1 MFNFFFLQAQCAQTT
16 LERREEEKMCD
27 HLITAARRRDSV
39 VASRI
44 LDKICNILSNK
55 HGAWGYLHE
64 NIPIRY
70 HHQAITFLTLQIFQN
85 LYLKTIIILLFVI
98 NRFACFCF

>member
-1 MFNFFFLQAQCAQTT
+1 MIFINSVVYLTIYIFFFLSTVTYLSLTFFQAQCAQTT
-16 LERREEEKMCD
+16 MERREEEKMCD

-64 NIPIRY
+64 TIPIRY
-70 HHQAITFLTLQIFQN
+70 NYRSSICI
-85 LYLKTIIILLFVI
+85 
-98 NRFACFCF
+98 

>member
-1 MFNFFFLQAQCAQTT
+1 MFYKIVSIIIVFILQAQCAQTT

-64 NIPIRY
+64 SIPIRY
-70 HHQAITFLTLQIFQN
+70 YDISIISLELTF
-85 LYLKTIIILLFVI
+85 
-98 NRFACFCF
+98 

>member
-1 MFNFFFLQAQCAQTT
+1 MFKINIFISFCFFQAQCAQTT
-16 LERREEEKMCD
+16 LERRDEEKMCD

-64 NIPIRY
+64 TIPMKY
-70 HHQAITFLTLQIFQN
+70 G
-85 LYLKTIIILLFVI
+85 
-98 NRFACFCF
+98 NR